1 MLLYITVDDVFPSDS
16 PQRRGPRPLHTIPET
31 VAGLYDLG
39 LRHHVRDAA
48 FKWWTDGTLESVPDW
63 KLDRLAI
70 RTAIFGRERL
80 GLEPGQRVAVFG
92 RLGWLWPVV
101 DFAAMGFG
109 LSAVGL
115 EHDLPDDEVAS
126 VLAAASSRVVFASD
140 PASAGRLLGLR
151 EAGRLPAGTT
161 VVAAG
166 ITGPEGQV
174 SLEFLLDQGGTLD
187 TPERAQ
193 SFRAVSRRVEPEAEA
208 LWHAGRGARVVLTHR
223 QAMTWVAAQLRE
235 RPARDGDLA
244 YLEGP
249 RVSLPARLLVAAF
262 VGDGRTTVALG
273 RDDRAADDIKALAPH
288 KALASGPSLA
298 AVCQGRGPRWPLGLD
313 RSWARRRVLEG
324 LGGRLRWVEIQSPV
338 DAATA
343 AALAAA
349 GVGLSVGD
357 GRPGALRSVS

>member
-48 FKWWTDGTLESVPDW
+48 FQWWTNGTLESVPDW

-70 RTAIFGRERL
+70 RTAVFGRERL
-80 GLEPGQRVAVFG
+80 GLEPGHRVAVFG

-115 EHDLPDDEVAS
+115 EHDLSDHEIVDE
-126 VLAAASSRVVFASD
+126 LAASSSRVVFASD
-140 PASAGRLLGLR
+140 PTSAERLLGLR
-151 EAGRLPAGTT
+151 QTGRLPQGTS

-166 ITGPEGQV
+166 IAGQPGQV
-174 SLEFLLDQGGTLD
+174 SLETLLDQGGTLD
-187 TPERAQ
+187 TAERAQ
-193 SFRAVSRRVEPEAEA
+193 SFRAVSRQVQPEAEA
-208 LWHAGRGARVVLTHR
+208 LWHAGRGGRVVLTHR
-223 QAMTWVAAQLRE
+223 QAMESIAAQLRE
-235 RPARDGDLA
+235 RPARDGDVA

-262 VGDGRTTVALG
+262 VGDGRTSVALG
-273 RDDRAADDIKALAPH
+273 RDDRTAEDIQALAPH
-288 KALASGPSLA
+288 KALASGSSLA
-298 AVCQGRGPRWPLGLD
+298 AACRGRGPRWPLGLD
-313 RSWARRRVLEG
+313 RPWARRRVLEG
-324 LGGRLRWVEIQSPV
+324 LGGRLRWVEVDSPV
-338 DAATA
+338 DAPTA
-343 AALAAA
+343 AALAVA
-349 GVGLSVGD
+349 GVGLEVGN
-357 GRPGALRSVS
+357 GSPGASRFVS